1 MSSYNYPHF
10 ENEESDVL
18 SDQDPTK
25 IPWAGDQ
32 CGKILIHSTPNVKWG
47 EESFHRG
54 DRALLETVKGW
65 EGGGGWEASF
75 IHFSGIHQ
83 PDRWTRILTLELS
96 LAGNIRNTGLYHFW
110 LIKESCKLKKKK
122 KTGPWAGRR
131 LICKTSWVSA
141 KCPSR
146 DVPVT
151 QVRHKMLEWAS
162 IWYLWIETQRLW
174 P

>member
-1 MSSYNYPHF
+1 MLFRPSIRLVLACSHSSPAPDSIRSTTMFMSSYNYPHF

-122 KTGPWAGRR
+122 NRAM
-131 LICKTSWVSA
+131 SW
-141 KCPSR
+141 K
-146 DVPVT
+146 
-151 QVRHKMLEWAS
+151 
-162 IWYLWIETQRLW
+162 ETHLQNFLSFC
-174 P
+174 